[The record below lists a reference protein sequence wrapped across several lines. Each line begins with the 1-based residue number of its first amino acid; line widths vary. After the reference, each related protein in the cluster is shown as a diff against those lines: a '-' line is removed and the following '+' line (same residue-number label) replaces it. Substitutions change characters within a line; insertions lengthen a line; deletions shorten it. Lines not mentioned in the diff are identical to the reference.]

1 MLRFFW
7 SHIIKLL
14 VQSYFYSR
22 RFGLTAFR
30 IGISCRDISSPVTLQ
45 MYVNVPRVAL
55 KLEDHSLSGRS
66 GKDASTTSK
75 DAKRWGCIQTSLKRG
90 GVRQLKT
97 SCSRPYIGRFNPCK
111 SGAPWCTGQPFFVPH
126 LRQAFSLFQNNKTI
140 VYRLSKFNS
149 WTYGWEPLWDRWP
162 DCQRQRICERDFRRD
177 AQRVCLWILKV
188 SEESLGWDD
197 TPRQTSHEHFS
208 SIWLNNKTY
217 NCFLYSR
224 ICHFLFDHE
233 SVPEIICEPLSY
245 KRRDSQI

>member
-7 SHIIKLL
+7 SQIIKLL

-30 IGISCRDISSPVTLQ
+30 IGMSCRDISSPVTLQ

-97 SCSRPYIGRFNPCK
+97 SWSRPYIGRFNPCK
-111 SGAPWCTGQPFFVPH
+111 SGAPWCTGQPCFVPH

-149 WTYGWEPLWDRWP
+149 WTYGWESLWDRWP

-188 SEESLGWDD
+188 FEESLGWDD
-197 TPRQTSHEHFS
+197 TPGQTSHEHFT

-217 NCFLYSR
+217 SCFLYSR
-224 ICHFLFDHE
+224 ICHFLFE
-233 SVPEIICEPLSY
+233 SVPEITCEPLSY